1 MVKKLLLSFSVM
13 AVLSSC
19 FKELETPI
27 YPEYGKEFES
37 FESYVSFEQ
46 AISNADFVYKNI
58 DGNHRRKIQDVGL
71 LTRSALSP
79 STRSS
84 ENDEPLAYV
93 VNYSGNQG
101 YAILAATEEL
111 PPVLV
116 LGDEGNF
123 SMSNFVEYVSGGN
136 TRAGNN
142 ILSPEQELQ
151 YEIVNN
157 SLNLVNPNIE
167 LNPNWVIANYS
178 DTAILMKCMPLIPVK
193 WHQRLPYNMYSPVV
207 NDTLCPAGC
216 VPVACAQSLAT
227 LCYRHNF
234 RPSVEI
240 NANYT
245 IDWRTINNLIHAGTI
260 RFPEDCN
267 TPDSRAVAT
276 LIRSIGEEVN
286 AKYKTK
292 GTGALPA
299 DAKSMYEKIGLKN
312 VCLKYQNDS
321 SLMDNLFN
329 KIVYQNYPVDCYAT
343 RLEENNGEIDTV
355 GHCFVADGWLRLQY
369 TFTSYTNNNQGVSN
383 LIENYNQHR
392 FDLVHINFGWNGN
405 CDGYYLPGVF
415 DSTKN
420 EFIDYREDED
430 MPTVGE
436 YFYDIV
442 FCYLMYEL

>member
-19 FKELETPI
+19 LKDLETPI

-101 YAILAATEEL
+101 YAILAATKEL

-157 SLNLVNPNIE
+157 SLNLINPDMGLE
-167 LNPNWVIANYS
+167 S
-178 DTAILMKCMPLIPVK
+178 DIIVGDYTDTTILMKCMPLVPVK
-193 WHQRLPYNMYSPVV
+193 WNQSAPYNKYAPMVGDVSC
-207 NDTLCPAGC
+207 LAGC
-216 VPVACAQSLAT
+216 VPVACAQTLAT

-234 RPSVEI
+234 RPTVEI
-240 NANYT
+240 NENYT
-245 IDWRTINNLIHAGTI
+245 VDWHRINNLICADTVKYAYYQ
-260 RFPEDCN
+260 D
-267 TPDSRAVAT
+267 TPGSRAVAT
-276 LIRSIGEEVN
+276 LIRAIGEEIDAEYGVES
-286 AKYKTK
+286 T
-292 GTGALPA
+292 PA
-299 DAKSMYEKIGLKN
+299 SMVGVVDLYEKLGLQN
-312 VCLKYQNDS
+312 VYSMQNDNPNTLD
-321 SLMDNLFN
+321 SLFLM
-329 KIVYQNYPVDCYAT
+329 IVDKNYPVDCCASRIT
-343 RLEENNGEIDTV
+343 ADGKVKR
-355 GHCFVADGWLRLQY
+355 HCFNVDGWLRLQY
-369 TFTSYTNNNQGVSN
+369 TQ
-383 LIENYNQHR
+383 LIRESVFSGGAIIFREDNMQRR
-392 FDLVHINFGWNGN
+392 FDLLHINLGWGGS
-405 CDGYYLPGVF
+405 CDGYYLPGSF
-415 DSTKN
+415 DLSSN
-420 EFIDYREDED
+420 EF
-430 MPTVGE
+430 GE
-436 YFYDIV
+436 YDEENDGSNTAQRNYDINV
-442 FCYLMYEL
+442 VYYMFDL

>member
-37 FESYVSFEQ
+37 VESYVSFEQ

-101 YAILAATEEL
+101 YAILAATDEL

-136 TRAGNN
+136 SGAGNN

-157 SLNLVNPNIE
+157 SLNLINPGMGLESDII
-167 LNPNWVIANYS
+167 LGNYT
-178 DTAILMKCMPLIPVK
+178 DTTILMKCMPLVPVK
-193 WHQRLPYNMYSPVV
+193 WNQSAPYNKYAPMVGGVSC
-207 NDTLCPAGC
+207 LAGC
-216 VPVACAQSLAT
+216 VPVACAQTLAT

-234 RPSVEI
+234 RPTVEI
-240 NANYT
+240 NENYT
-245 IDWRTINNLIHAGTI
+245 VDWYRINNLICADTVKYA
-260 RFPEDCN
+260 FYQD
-267 TPDSRAVAT
+267 TPGSRAVAT
-276 LIRSIGEEVN
+276 LIRSIGEEIGAEYGVEETPAYMSEAVELYEKLGLRN
-286 AKYKTK
+286 VRAKYNSTPS
-292 GTGALPA
+292 TL
-299 DAKSMYEKIGLKN
+299 
-312 VCLKYQNDS
+312 DS
-321 SLMDNLFN
+321 LFLN
-329 KIVYQNYPVDCYAT
+329 IVYKNYPVDCCASRIAEDGKIT
-343 RLEENNGEIDTV
+343 R
-355 GHCFVADGWLRLQY
+355 HCFNVDGWLRLQY
-369 TFTSYTNNNQGVSN
+369 TYSSWEPVSDGGES
-383 LIENYNQHR
+383 IFREEKRQR
-392 FDLVHINFGWNGN
+392 MFDLLHINLGWGGS
-405 CDGYYLPGVF
+405 CDGYYLPGSF
-415 DSTKN
+415 DLSSN
-420 EFIDYREDED
+420 EF
-430 MPTVGE
+430 GE
-436 YFYDIV
+436 YDEENDGSYTAQRNYDINV
-442 FCYLMYEL
+442 VYYMFDL